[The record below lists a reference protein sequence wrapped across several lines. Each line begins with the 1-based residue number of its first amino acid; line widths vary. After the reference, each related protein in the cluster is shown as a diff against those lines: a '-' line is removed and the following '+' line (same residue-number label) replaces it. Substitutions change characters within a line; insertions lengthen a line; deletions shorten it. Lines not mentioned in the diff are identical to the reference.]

1 MKYEC
6 NICGNTK
13 ELFKFK
19 LTFDEKLNK
28 LVNKEAFCCD
38 KEMVTLTE
46 NKGMPTIIRN
56 EMKHSYSESKKHVDR
71 IMKGNNKKEL

>member
-1 MKYEC
+1 MKYYC

-19 LTFDEKLNK
+19 LTFDETLNK
-28 LVNKEAFCCD
+28 LVNKEAMCCD
-38 KEMVTLTE
+38 KEMECTT
-46 NKGMPTIIRN
+46 KDDGIPTIIRN

-71 IMKGNNKKEL
+71 IMKGNNAKEL